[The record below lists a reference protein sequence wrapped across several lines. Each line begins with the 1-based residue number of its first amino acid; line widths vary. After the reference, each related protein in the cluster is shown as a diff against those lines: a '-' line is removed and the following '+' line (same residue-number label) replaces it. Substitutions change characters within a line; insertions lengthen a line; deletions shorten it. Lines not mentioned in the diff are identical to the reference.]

1 MFRDWSIHKL
11 LQFWAISTVIMVLV
25 ITTIA
30 MVTNE
35 RYAKEQLV
43 LQNQVMPLSEVSRQL
58 TVTTAE
64 FIARQHSMLHVKHH
78 AVDKQQHE
86 TLEQQFEAQWN
97 QLVTLF
103 NPTSMPEVRLFPL
116 ETSYHAFLQSDERLF
131 ALLPEH
137 HRLMQQLAAYPPTSQ
152 QGIQL
157 QQQLRA
163 SERAL
168 DQVFEDSMRAHDT
181 LQLQLN
187 QFAQD
192 INGLAMR
199 AIERPKTLSETA
211 RWLILLSSIFVA
223 SGMIAF
229 VRVISSRVN
238 QPLKQLRNAM
248 GQLSAQNFAT
258 RLPASGDRNEFSLL
272 AKDFNVFASNTEKL
286 IATLEQTR
294 QTVHQR
300 ERHISAIINGVP
312 EAILTLTAEG
322 EILDCNPATEKVF
335 KASHQ
340 DLMGENLLRF
350 IQVSDLPS
358 LIGIAQQQHHN
369 REFEARNFLNE
380 PISVWLSLK
389 QIVDHADD
397 TWVCVVS
404 DITVWKET
412 KNQLQQ
418 TSNELNAIFE
428 NAMVG
433 IAMIK
438 QRQLVRVN
446 HKFIELFAG
455 ERQQLEGHST
465 LPLHLS
471 EEAFNRFGANA
482 DDVLINHESFEAH
495 IEMQRLNGERFWCS
509 VAGQSVNPEDPS
521 EGTIWLFEDVTQ
533 QRLNEERLTRLA
545 SVDSLTG
552 LPNRTV
558 FNDRLEHAIHKAQRA
573 KGRIAIFFIDLDHF
587 KHIND
592 SLGHKAGDS
601 LLCEV
606 ARRIRSCVRDSDT
619 VARLGGDEF
628 TVMLEDVQ
636 SAKYVGRIAEKI
648 LSTTTLPFL
657 IDNVEVNISPSIGI
671 SLYPADGR
679 DLDMLI
685 RNADAAMYHAK
696 HAGRN
701 NFQFYSAEMNAEASH
716 RLAMETSLRR
726 AVEQNEF
733 YLQFQPQI
741 DLRSGDV
748 VGAEVLL
755 RWNTEQ
761 WGNVSPARFVP
772 LLEDTGL
779 ISVVGEWVLS
789 QTCQVFMQHQALL
802 PEGFVMAVNLSSRQF
817 RGNRLSRFVQEV
829 LQQTGMP
836 ANSLELEITESLL
849 MENTDLAID
858 TLRELSSL
866 GVTLAIDDFGTGYSS
881 LSYLKQFPLNV
892 LKVDRAFV
900 RDVNDDRD
908 DAAIVSAII
917 AMAESLGLQ
926 VVAEGVETAQQLAF
940 LQQKNCQRAQGF
952 FFSKA
957 LDIEALMQFILD
969 KKQADGGDHQGF

>member
-1 MFRDWSIHKL
+1 MFRDWSIHNL
-11 LQFWAISTVIMVLV
+11 LKFWAISTV
-25 ITTIA
+25 T
-30 MVTNE
+30 MVTLITLIALVSNE

-64 FIARQHSMLHVKHH
+64 FIARQYRMLHASGHV
-78 AVDKQQHE
+78 VDKLE
-86 TLEQQFEAQWN
+86 NDTLERQFETQWN
-97 QLVTLF
+97 QLLTLF
-103 NPTSMPEVRLFPL
+103 EPATMPEVRLFAL
-116 ETSYHAFLQSDERLF
+116 ETSYRAFVQSDKQLF
-131 ALLPEH
+131 ALLPEY
-137 HRLMQQLAAYPPTSQ
+137 HRLMQRVASYPTSSQ
-152 QGIQL
+152 QGIRL
-157 QQQLRA
+157 QQQFNA

-168 DQVFEDSMRAHDT
+168 NDAFTDSMLAHNT
-181 LQLQLN
+181 LQIELN

-192 INGLAMR
+192 INVMAMHS
-199 AIERPKTLSETA
+199 IERPKALSETA
-211 RWLILLSSIFVA
+211 RWLILLGSLFIA
-223 SGMIAF
+223 SVIIVF
-229 VRVISSRVN
+229 VRVIMRRIN

-248 GQLSAQNFAT
+248 GQLSMQNFST
-258 RLPASGDRNEFSLL
+258 RLPSSGDKNEFSLL
-272 AKDFNVFASNTEKL
+272 ANDFNVFAADTEKL
-286 IATLEQTR
+286 ILTLEDTR
-294 QTVHQR
+294 LTVQLR

-322 EILDCNPATEKVF
+322 QILDCNSAAQSVF
-335 KASHQ
+335 KATHQ
-340 DLMGENLLRF
+340 DLINQNLLRF
-350 IQVSDLPS
+350 IQIEDMNS
-358 LIGIAQQQHHN
+358 LKAFARQQDKNH
-369 REFEARNFLNE
+369 EFEATNFLGE
-380 PISVWLSLK
+380 SLAVWLSLK
-389 QIVDHADD
+389 QIEDQGEE

-404 DITVWKET
+404 DITAWKET
-412 KNQLQQ
+412 KNQLQK

-433 IAMIK
+433 IALIK
-438 QRQLVRVN
+438 QRQLVRIN
-446 HKFIELFAG
+446 HKFIQLFAG
-455 ERQQLEGHST
+455 DRHQLEGQST
-465 LPLHLS
+465 LPLHLN
-471 EEAFNRFGANA
+471 EEAFNRFGLHAY
-482 DDVLINHESFEAH
+482 DVLNNRESFETH

-509 VAGQSVNPEDPS
+509 VAGQLVNPEAPD
-521 EGTIWLFEDVTQ
+521 EGSIWLFEDVTQ
-533 QRLNEERLTRLA
+533 QRHNEERLTRLA

-558 FNDRLEHAIHKAQRA
+558 FNDRLEHAIHKAQRT

-592 SLGHKAGDS
+592 SLGHKAGDT

-606 ARRIRSCVRDSDT
+606 SRRIRSCVRDSDT

-628 TVMLEDVQ
+628 TVMLEDIH
-636 SAKYVGRIAEKI
+636 SARYVGRIAEKI

-696 HAGRN
+696 NSGRN
-701 NFQFYSAEMNAEASH
+701 NFQFYSAEMNAEASQ

-741 DLRSGDV
+741 DLRSGNV
-748 VGAEVLL
+748 VGAEALL
-755 RWNTEQ
+755 RWDTEQ
-761 WGNVSPARFVP
+761 WGSVSPARFVP

-789 QTCQVFMQHQALL
+789 ETCHLFMQHRAAL
-802 PEGFVMAVNLSSRQF
+802 PDNFVMAVNLSSRQF
-817 RGNRLSRFVQEV
+817 RGNRLSQYIRDI
-829 LQQTGMP
+829 LQQTGMSP
-836 ANSLELEITESLL
+836 KSLELEITESLL
-849 MENTDLAID
+849 MDNTELAIE
-858 TLRELSSL
+858 TLRELGSL

-892 LKVDRAFV
+892 LKIDRSFV

-908 DAAIVSAII
+908 DAAIVSAIL
-917 AMAESLGLQ
+917 AMSESLGLL

-940 LQQKNCQRAQGF
+940 LQHKNCQRAQGF
-952 FFSKA
+952 YFSKA
-957 LDIEALMQFILD
+957 LDIEALMQYISV
-969 KKQADGGDHQGF
+969 KNQPAESENQGF